1 MTGDISIPPIELNP
15 WVETDMWGTGFGKAH
30 FKYMQYYD
38 PYLSPDPWGCWS
50 TRSEKKDC
58 GYKITV
64 MSHYEY
70 KAKK

>member
-1 MTGDISIPPIELNP
+1 
-15 WVETDMWGTGFGKAH
+15 MWGTGFGKAH

-38 PYLSPDPWGCWS
+38 PYRSPDPWGCWS

-58 GYKITV
+58 DYKIMV